1 MIAQPPPYSFD
12 LFCWC
17 QMLVLPFN
25 RTFVQCSV
33 VLPQFPC
40 FQPFLISRTI
50 FLVDLDLL
58 SHCFGP
64 KDIRKNLKKIVFHE
78 SYYDEFSFKLTWLQ
92 QNLSSTPGLTT
103 QNHQQLISSKP
114 IKIKALYIYTIYAFS
129 YFNNRSIEV
138 IVFSM
143 CVLLD
148 SLFIYIKAWP

>member
-1 MIAQPPPYSFD
+1 MQR
-12 LFCWC
+12 CVT
-17 QMLVLPFN
+17 LV
-25 RTFVQCSV
+25 S
-33 VLPQFPC
+33 
-40 FQPFLISRTI
+40 
-50 FLVDLDLL
+50 LL
-58 SHCFGP
+58 STILDI
-64 KDIRKNLKKIVFHE
+64 KDHLSCRPRPSLSLLRSKRYSQKPKKIVFHE